1 MNPKVKITSE
11 QGLAENRYHVDG
23 KYWAAANLVAWCKE
37 KKYPT
42 FKLPLAAVNLAGMPW
57 HIADLDTYIW
67 ETKRVMNTD
76 LKYPIILDDYG
87 RICDGYH
94 RVCKAIL
101 EGKSEIDAIRIEK
114 MPNPDGYDENN

>member
-42 FKLPLAAVNLAGMPW
+42 FKLPLAAVNLADMPW